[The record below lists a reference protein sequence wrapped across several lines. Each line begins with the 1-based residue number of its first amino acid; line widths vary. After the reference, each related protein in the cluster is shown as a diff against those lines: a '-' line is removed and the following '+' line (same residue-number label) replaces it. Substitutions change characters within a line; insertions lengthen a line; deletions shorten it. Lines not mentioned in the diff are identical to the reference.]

1 MEAENVLV
9 CVTAQ
14 TTSHRLIQKAA
25 DIAREQD
32 LPLLVLAVLGSGPNL
47 LELPHV
53 AATLDALYARASHVG
68 AEMTII
74 TDKDPQKAISGFV
87 SKRHS
92 THLVMGQGN
101 GSPNSL
107 QNRLMREL
115 PKVNFHTFD
124 ANQLPDA

>member
-1 MEAENVLV
+1 MADSVLV

-14 TTSHRLIQKAA
+14 PTSHRLIQRAA
-25 DIAREQD
+25 QIAQAAGQ
-32 LPLLVLAVLGSGPNL
+32 PLLVLAVLGSGPNL
-47 LELPHV
+47 LQLPHV
-53 AATLDALYARASHVG
+53 AATLDALYARAGGVG

-74 TDKDPQKAISGFV
+74 TDNDPQKAIAGFV
-87 SKRHS
+87 RKRS
-92 THLVMGQGN
+92 VSCLVMGQGN

-115 PKVNFHTFD
+115 PQVDFHTFD

>member
-1 MEAENVLV
+1 MAESVLV

-14 TTSHRLIQKAA
+14 PTSHRLIQKAA
-25 DIAREQD
+25 EIAREQS

-87 SKRHS
+87 TKRS
-92 THLVMGQGN
+92 VGHLVMGQGN

-107 QNRLMREL
+107 QNRLKREL
-115 PKVNFHTFD
+115 LHVVFHIFD
-124 ANQLPDA
+124 ANLLQDA